1 MGLICIVVSIYSA
14 HEAED
19 ITLPFRL
26 ICSLHISVSENL
38 IPSNMSD
45 KADVSEITSFDK
57 SKLKKTQTE
66 EKNVLPT
73 KEIIE
78 QEKSG

>member
-1 MGLICIVVSIYSA
+1 
-14 HEAED
+14 
-19 ITLPFRL
+19 
-26 ICSLHISVSENL
+26 
-38 IPSNMSD
+38 MSD
-45 KADVSEITSFDK
+45 KADVSEVTSFDK

-66 EKNVLPT
+66 EKNILPT